1 MQGLEGKKC
10 KRQKRAELVPPSSFH
25 GLQEP
30 REDHSR
36 RQHFVALLLILILN
50 LQVVAESFN
59 EYFINVGI
67 NIGTESEQFYE
78 IPSDDQIPESRLDH
92 SPNIRF
98 KFANINVSNVAMNL
112 SNLKV
117 SKATGMDNLPAKI
130 LKISSYLIAP
140 SLTAIFNMSLK
151 SGIYID
157 EWKMARVIPTYKS
170 ENRSK
175 CENYRLISILPII
188 SKVFEREVF
197 NQIYR
202 YLNENSLISKFQS
215 GFRPK
220 YGTVSALIQMCDQW
234 LTDMDNGKLNG
245 VVFLDI
251 CKAFDSI
258 NHEILLRKLK
268 DQFGIHNTELK
279 WFESYLTNRFC

>member
-1 MQGLEGKKC
+1 
-10 KRQKRAELVPPSSFH
+10 
-25 GLQEP
+25 
-30 REDHSR
+30 
-36 RQHFVALLLILILN
+36 
-50 LQVVAESFN
+50 
-59 EYFINVGI
+59 
-67 NIGTESEQFYE
+67 
-78 IPSDDQIPESRLDH
+78 
-92 SPNIRF
+92 
-98 KFANINVSNVAMNL
+98 MNL

-157 EWKMARVIPTYKS
+157 EWKMARVIPIYKS

-175 CENYRLISILPII
+175 CENYRPISILPII
-188 SKVFEREVF
+188 SKVFEREFF

-202 YLNENSLISKFQS
+202 YLNANSLISKFQL

-258 NHEILLRKLK
+258 SLSHYGQNLPFLGYCLSSLK
-268 DQFGIHNTELK
+268 SSRQLK
-279 WFESYLTNRFC
+279 QCE

>member
-1 MQGLEGKKC
+1 MSNVKQLTIDDTIISDDK
-10 KRQKRAELVPPSSFH
+10 
-25 GLQEP
+25 
-30 REDHSR
+30 
-36 RQHFVALLLILILN
+36 LI
-50 LQVVAESFN
+50 AESFN

-78 IPSDDQIPESRLDH
+78 IPSDDQIPESGLDH

-117 SKATGMDNLPAKI
+117 SKAMGMDNLPAKI

-157 EWKMARVIPTYKS
+157 EWTMARVIPIYKS

-175 CENYRLISILPII
+175 CENCPPISILPII

-215 GFRPK
+215 GF
-220 YGTVSALIQMCDQW
+220 
-234 LTDMDNGKLNG
+234 
-245 VVFLDI
+245 
-251 CKAFDSI
+251 
-258 NHEILLRKLK
+258 
-268 DQFGIHNTELK
+268 
-279 WFESYLTNRFC
+279 

>member
-1 MQGLEGKKC
+1 MSNVKQ
-10 KRQKRAELVPPSSFH
+10 
-25 GLQEP
+25 
-30 REDHSR
+30 
-36 RQHFVALLLILILN
+36 LIIDDTIISDDKFI
-50 LQVVAESFN
+50 AESFN
-59 EYFINVGI
+59 ECFINVGI

-78 IPSDDQIPESRLDH
+78 IPSDDQIPESGLDH

-151 SGIYID
+151 SGIYMD
-157 EWKMARVIPTYKS
+157 EWKMARVIPIYKS

-175 CENYRLISILPII
+175 CENYRPISILPII

-234 LTDMDNGKLNG
+234 LTDMDNGN
-245 VVFLDI
+245 
-251 CKAFDSI
+251 
-258 NHEILLRKLK
+258 
-268 DQFGIHNTELK
+268 
-279 WFESYLTNRFC
+279 